1 MRRRRSVS
9 QALHIVCACAAL
21 ATLVAVAPA
30 PATEPVTLA
39 CSAERPAVPLGTSVR
54 VRAWTNAGHGAP
66 VRYTWEVT
74 AGRVDGGGSEVRW
87 DLDGVRPGRYAAI
100 ARVLDPSGVRGECS
114 LRVLVTADAG
124 TRGQSAPRSPAAAR
138 PARETGSALLVAGQQ
153 EAGGYGLYSYLLL
166 GAPPAAGAR
175 DRYLKA
181 MEAYVRLIPD
191 LAALERYVPKGEL
204 NAAYVPITEAP
215 PGAATPEWILD
226 HYDYARA
233 RSVLRMLPGRTR
245 DGPYIVSSL
254 TALAGG
260 DATASA
266 PVLLQ
271 DLSAVPPHL
280 AEAWVREFLNQT
292 AQERFTEARTR
303 DQMVVRL
310 RLVVGILGA
319 GLPEVRSA
327 LDNWIAWVR

>member
-1 MRRRRSVS
+1 
-9 QALHIVCACAAL
+9 
-21 ATLVAVAPA
+21 
-30 PATEPVTLA
+30 
-39 CSAERPAVPLGTSVR
+39 
-54 VRAWTNAGHGAP
+54 VRAWTNAGHGST
-66 VRYTWEVT
+66 VRYAWEVT
-74 AGRVDGGGSEVRW
+74 AGRVEGGGSEVRW
-87 DLDGVRPGRYAAI
+87 DLGGVRPGRYAAI
-100 ARVLDPSGVRGECS
+100 VRVLDASTVLGECS
-114 LRVLVTADAG
+114 LRVLVTDDAG
-124 TRGQSAPRSPAAAR
+124 ARGQPAPRR
-138 PARETGSALLVAGQQ
+138 ARETGSALLAAGQR

-175 DRYLKA
+175 ERHLKA
-181 MEAYVRLIPD
+181 LEAYVRLIPD

-204 NAAYVPITEAP
+204 NAAYVPITQAP
-215 PGAATPEWILD
+215 AGASGPEWILD

-254 TALAGG
+254 APLSASGG
-260 DATASA
+260 EATASA

-271 DLSAVPPHL
+271 DLSVVPPHL
-280 AEAWVREFLNQT
+280 AEAWIREFLNQT
-292 AQERFTEARTR
+292 AQERFAEARTR